1 MATSEAKLT
10 ENEKAVQQVLMDDI
24 KNSDN
29 LDDREQAT
37 KTYGT
42 FCHACKQL
50 NEVPATTV
58 GG

>member
-10 ENEKAVQQVLMDDI
+10 KEEKEVQKVLMDDI
-24 KNSDN
+24 KKART
-29 LDDREQAT
+29 LCDRDQAT

-42 FCHACKQL
+42 LCHACKQL
-50 NEVPATTV
+50 NEVPVTTV